1 MFKHFHNKICFLFSV
16 ILAACIPNLGP
27 IISLVGAISSS
38 ALALIAPPII
48 EIITFWPVG
57 FGDYNWIL
65 WKDIGI
71 LVFGLC
77 GFTFGTYAS
86 IAQILNPSSV

>member
-1 MFKHFHNKICFLFSV
+1 MYSILFFIITV

-48 EIITFWPVG
+48 EIITFWAVG
-57 FGDYNWIL
+57 YGRYNWML
-65 WKDIGI
+65 WKDFAILIFGI
-71 LVFGLC
+71 S
-77 GFTFGTYAS
+77 GFVFGTYAS
-86 IAQILNPSSV
+86 TAQILYPSIN

>member
-1 MFKHFHNKICFLFSV
+1 MHIISV

-48 EIITFWPVG
+48 EIITFYPIG
-57 FGDYNWIL
+57 FGRFNWIL
-65 WKDIGI
+65 WKDIAI
-71 LVFGLC
+71 LAFGLC
-77 GFTFGTYAS
+77 GFVFGTYAS
-86 IAQILNPSSV
+86 IAQILNPSIG

>member
-1 MFKHFHNKICFLFSV
+1 M
-16 ILAACIPNLGP
+16 
-27 IISLVGAISSS
+27 
-38 ALALIAPPII
+38 

-57 FGDYNWIL
+57 FGRYNWIM

-71 LVFGLC
+71 LIFGLC

-86 IAQILNPSSV
+86 IAQILNPSIV